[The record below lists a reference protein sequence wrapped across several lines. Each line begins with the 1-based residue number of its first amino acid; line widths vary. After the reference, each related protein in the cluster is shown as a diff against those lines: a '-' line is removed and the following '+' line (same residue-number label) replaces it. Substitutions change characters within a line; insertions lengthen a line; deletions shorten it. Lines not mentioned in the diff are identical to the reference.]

1 MTDYRTIKGA
11 AVQSR
16 TSTSGI
22 SGEIW
27 YDSSNGAFKLNTV
40 TTSGVWT
47 SGNSL
52 NTARQSC
59 FTATVGTQTAGLAAG
74 GYLSGPA
81 SRSNATE
88 HYDGTNWTS
97 VNNVNVTL
105 SSRGSAGTQ
114 GAALLFGGNP
124 TPATVTTTSEY
135 DGTNWSTSPG
145 SLNNARGYGPIAA
158 GTQTAALAG
167 GGYNPPVTFV
177 TAVEYYDGSCWTVQ
191 PNTNPNNYAGQSGG
205 TQGAAWFVGA
215 GGVGNSGNTEAYNW
229 NGTSWSASGNYN
241 DTSRVN
247 FAGGGPQT
255 NAFIAGG
262 DQDPGFTANGE
273 LYDGTSWTTTGD
285 LNTARTYGA
294 SGGDGSSAL
303 AAGGGLPGSSSASE
317 EFTGPGAPTV
327 LTLTTS

>member
-1 MTDYRTIKGA
+1 MTDYRTIKCSS
-11 AVQSR
+11 VQSR

-40 TTSGVWT
+40 TTSGVWST
-47 SGNSL
+47 GNAL
-52 NTARQSC
+52 NTARQSM
-59 FTATVGTQTAGLAAG
+59 FTAPVGTQTTGLAAG

-81 SRSNATE
+81 SRSNAAE
-88 HYDGTNWTS
+88 EYDGTNWTS
-97 VNNVNVTL
+97 VNNVNVSY
-105 SSRGSAGTQ
+105 SSRGAAGTQ
-114 GAALLFGGNP
+114 TAGLLFGGNP
-124 TPATVTTTSEY
+124 TPATVTTTTEY
-135 DGTNWSTSPG
+135 DGTTFTTSPG
-145 SLNNARGYGPIAA
+145 SLNNARGYGPIGA

-215 GGVGNSGNTEAYNW
+215 GGVGASGNTEAYNW

-241 DTSRVN
+241 DTTRVN

-273 LYDGTSWTTTGD
+273 LYDGSSWTTTGD
-285 LNTARTYGA
+285 LNTARTYGGSA
-294 SGGDGSSAL
+294 GDGSSGL
-303 AAGGGLPGSSSASE
+303 AFGGSAGSSLSASE

>member
-215 GGVGNSGNTEAYNW
+215 GGVGASGNTEAYNW
-229 NGTSWSASGNYN
+229 NGTSWSEVNDLAS
-241 DTSRVN
+241 
-247 FAGGGPQT
+247 AQQHGGSTASQS
-255 NAFIAGG
+255 N
-262 DQDPGFTANGE
+262 TANLFFG
-273 LYDGTSWTTTGD
+273 GQPQVQTTQHW
-285 LNTARTYGA
+285 
-294 SGGDGSSAL
+294 SADD
-303 AAGGGLPGSSSASE
+303 
-317 EFTGPGAPTV
+317 FQIKTV
-327 LTLTTS
+327 TTS